1 MTDKPT
7 WLPPL
12 VCLEDYKGDW
22 KQYIEAIYQ
31 YFISDFVTTK
41 VLFNGKAIG
50 LKRYPLLDGKEAT
63 FWHMTSIGK
72 IETERTPDLRR
83 CERIRWPR
91 PTIEHNTEKQIK
103 CWPNQH
109 RGENR
114 IVFWLFEEDYV
125 VILAERN
132 GYLVLWTSYMVL
144 YDHQRRKL
152 QKEHE
157 DFLKRLMPPD

>member
-1 MTDKPT
+1 MTTLPV

-12 VCLEDYKGDW
+12 VCLKDYQGDW
-22 KQYIEAIYQ
+22 KRYIEAIYQ
-31 YFISDFVTTK
+31 YFIADFVK
-41 VLFNGKAIG
+41 AKAHFNSRAIG

-91 PTIEHNTEKQIK
+91 PVFEHNTEKEIK
-103 CWPNQH
+103 CWPNQ
-109 RGENR
+109 RKNENR
-114 IVFWLFEEDYV
+114 IVFWLFEQDYV

-132 GYLVLWTSYMVL
+132 GYLILWTSYMVV

-152 QKEHE
+152 QQEYE
-157 DFLKRLMPPD
+157 VFLKKADAT